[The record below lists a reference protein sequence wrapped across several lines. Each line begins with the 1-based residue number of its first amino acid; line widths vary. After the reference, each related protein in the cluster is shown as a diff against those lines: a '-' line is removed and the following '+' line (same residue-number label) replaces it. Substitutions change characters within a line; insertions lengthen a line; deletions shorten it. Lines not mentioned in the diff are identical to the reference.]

1 MKNDFHHTNRS
12 NPASAQP
19 RDTTGQFAAKNEPKA
34 QKTTRTW
41 HLKLMLGFAIAALLA
56 IGALYVQHKIENVG
70 FERGRAYGVQEE
82 RNRQEEVNKLRQQ
95 LISEITAEKK

>member
-12 NPASAQP
+12 NPASTQP
-19 RDTTGQFAAKNEPKA
+19 RDTTGQFATKNESKA
-34 QKTTRTW
+34 QKTTRIW
-41 HLKLMLGFAIAALLA
+41 PYKLAVGFLLAALLA

-82 RNRQEEVNKLRQQ
+82 RNRQDEVNKLRQQ
-95 LISEITAEKK
+95 VISEMTAEKK